1 MTPPK
6 ALDDLA
12 QIRAIM
18 ERSAKFLSVSALSA
32 GLAGLYALL
41 GAAYAYRYIYGSD
54 EVLYGHLKRNPLG
67 PDTRPLVLAAAL
79 VLLAATG
86 TALWLSYRKARR
98 AGQRLWTPAGRRL
111 LINFTVPMLVGAA
124 FVAALYWRGNYSLI
138 AASTLVFYGMALLNA
153 GNFTFS
159 DIRLLGIW
167 EVILG
172 LAALALPGKGL
183 LFWTLGFGV
192 LHVVYGAILYWKY
205 ERK

>member
-1 MTPPK
+1 
-6 ALDDLA
+6 
-12 QIRAIM
+12 M

-41 GAAYAYRYIYGSD
+41 GSAYAYLYIYRSE

-86 TALWLSYRKARR
+86 TALWLSYRKALR